1 MSFSVQPLHITGP
14 EDILKVHAIFMRSID
29 KDSPLN
35 GYVHGCDRRCGECP
49 QCRRSKE
56 RVAGLLTHPA
66 SYVHEVWLSS
76 EGTIVDLAGILVLSK
91 VDPGR
96 DATAVYTFFDGKLRD
111 KTEVLQWWINWAFTS
126 LALQR
131 LSIEIPSYAFAALR
145 HAKKLGFGGPFR
157 FQEFAVEGIKAGA
170 LEYGDR
176 QADLILMGMR
186 HGRTIE

>member
-1 MSFSVQPLHITGP
+1 MSFQTIPLHIATP

-35 GYVHGCDRRCGECP
+35 GYACGCPQRCGECEVC
-49 QCRRSKE
+49 QRSKT
-56 RVAGLLTHPA
+56 RVAALLTHPA
-66 SYVHEVWLSS
+66 SYAWEVWDTVDGSIIDLS
-76 EGTIVDLAGILVLSK
+76 GILVLSK

-111 KTEVLQWWINWAFTS
+111 KTEVLQWWINWAFTN

-157 FQEFAVEGIKAGA
+157 FQEFPVEGIKRAA
-170 LEYGDR
+170 LEYGDQ
-176 QADLILMGMR
+176 QADLILMGMT
-186 HGRTIE
+186 HNGLL

>member
-1 MSFSVQPLHITGP
+1 MSFQLTPLTIASP
-14 EDILKVHAIFMRSID
+14 EDILKVHEIFMRSID

-35 GYVHGCDRRCGECP
+35 GYVHGCEAKCGECP
-49 QCRRSKE
+49 QCQRSKE
-56 RVAGLLTHPA
+56 RVAALLTHPA
-66 SYVHEVWLSS
+66 SYVWEVWQT
-76 EGTIVDLAGILVLSK
+76 EGGAAVDLTGILVLSK

-157 FQEFAVEGIKAGA
+157 FEEFAVEGIKRAA
-170 LEYGDR
+170 LEYGDK
-176 QADLILMGMR
+176 QADLILMGMTSN
-186 HGRTIE
+186 G